1 MIHSTNPDVTVI
13 GAGIVG
19 LCCTLSLLEKGN
31 TVRLI
36 DPLDDTRRAS
46 TGNAG
51 VISPWSCVP
60 QSIPGLW
67 KKLPGWV
74 LNPEG
79 PVSLHWSGI
88 ASLLPWTVRFLGQST
103 DARVRKNSDAMSALN
118 RPNMAIYQH
127 HLKGTG
133 AEHLIRDSYYIHAY
147 RNAQDLD
154 PNSLSMQLFREH
166 ETPLEIVDAHQ
177 LQEIEPAISND
188 IKKAVIIKD
197 QARTISPDQ
206 LCDTLLEKVKTMG
219 AEVLLQSVKTLTPDA
234 DAGWLIKTN
243 MDTLMATKVVIAAG
257 VWSKNILEN
266 LGVAVP
272 LIAERGYHLEFTDPK
287 IELNHLVMDVDR
299 KFVISSMSNGV
310 RAAGTAEFAKLDT
323 KPNYRRAE
331 IFSRLAKN
339 LLPDLNT
346 AESERWMG
354 IRPSFPDSLP
364 CIGEVPGQT
373 NLYAAFGHSHYGMG
387 MAPKTG
393 QVIADIVNQRPADI
407 DIRPYDIRR
416 FNR

>member
-206 LCDTLLEKVKTMG
+206 LCDTLLEK
-219 AEVLLQSVKTLTPDA
+219 
-234 DAGWLIKTN
+234 
-243 MDTLMATKVVIAAG
+243 
-257 VWSKNILEN
+257 SKN
-266 LGVAVP
+266 
-272 LIAERGYHLEFTDPK
+272 
-287 IELNHLVMDVDR
+287 
-299 KFVISSMSNGV
+299 NG
-310 RAAGTAEFAKLDT
+310 R
-323 KPNYRRAE
+323 
-331 IFSRLAKN
+331 
-339 LLPDLNT
+339 
-346 AESERWMG
+346 
-354 IRPSFPDSLP
+354 
-364 CIGEVPGQT
+364 
-373 NLYAAFGHSHYGMG
+373 
-387 MAPKTG
+387 
-393 QVIADIVNQRPADI
+393 
-407 DIRPYDIRR
+407 
-416 FNR
+416 

>member
-1 MIHSTNPDVTVI
+1 MIHSTNPEVTVI

-31 TVRLI
+31 SVRLI
-36 DPLDDTRRAS
+36 DPLDDDRRAS
-46 TGNAG
+46 IGNAG

-60 QSIPGLW
+60 QSMPGLW
-67 KKLPGWV
+67 KKIPGWL

-79 PVSLHWSGI
+79 PISLHWSGI
-88 ASLLPWTVRFLGQST
+88 ASLLPWTIRFMRQST
-103 DARVRKNSDAMSALN
+103 NARVKKNSDAMFALN
-118 RPNMAIYQH
+118 RPNTAIYQH

-133 AEHLIRDSYYIHAY
+133 AEHLIRDSYYIQAY
-147 RNAQDLD
+147 RDARSLD
-154 PNSLSMQLFREH
+154 ANSQAMQLFAQNA
-166 ETPLEIVDAHQ
+166 TPLEIVDGHQ
-177 LQEIEPAISND
+177 LRQIEPAISD
-188 IKKAVIIKD
+188 RIQKAVIIKS
-197 QARTISPDQ
+197 QARTISPGQ
-206 LCDTLLEKVKTMG
+206 LCDALLEKVKRMG
-219 AEVLLQSVKTLTPDA
+219 AEVLMQPVKTLTPDSNGSWIIQT
-234 DAGWLIKTN
+234 DT
-243 MDTLMATKVVIAAG
+243 DTLSAKKVVVSAG
-257 VWSKNILEN
+257 VWSKIILEK
-266 LGVAVP
+266 LGVSVP
-272 LIAERGYHLEFTDPK
+272 LIAERGYHLEFTDPQ

-299 KFVISSMSNGV
+299 KFVISSMADGV
-310 RAAGTAEFAKLDT
+310 RAAGTAEFANLNT

-346 AESERWMG
+346 AESNRWMG

-364 CIGEVPGQT
+364 CIGEVPGHA
-373 NLYAAFGHSHYGMG
+373 NLFAAFGHSHYGMG

-393 QVIADIVNQRPADI
+393 QLIANIVNQHPTDI

>member
-166 ETPLEIVDAHQ
+166 ETPLEIVDGHQ
-177 LQEIEPAISND
+177 LRQIEPAISD
-188 IKKAVIIKD
+188 RIQKAVIIKD
-197 QARTISPDQ
+197 QARAISPGL
-206 LCDTLLEKVKTMG
+206 LCDALLDKVKRMG
-219 AEVLLQSVKTLTPDA
+219 AEVVTQRVKTLKPGSDA
-234 DAGWLIKTN
+234 NWTIQTST
-243 MDTLMATKVVIAAG
+243 DTLVANKVLVSAG
-257 VWSKNILEN
+257 IWSKNILEN

-272 LIAERGYHLEFTDPK
+272 LIAERGYHLEFTDPQ

-339 LLPDLNT
+339 LLPELNT
-346 AESERWMG
+346 TKSERWMG

-364 CIGEVPGQT
+364 FIGGVPGHA
-373 NLYAAFGHSHYGMG
+373 NLYAAFGHSHYGLG

-393 QVIADIVNQRPADI
+393 QLIADIINQHPTDI
-407 DIRPYDIRR
+407 DINPYDIRR
-416 FNR
+416 FKQ